1 LELHFSIS
9 QQPRLEEDGPTAI
22 VPGGSHNH
30 IGALGVRE

>member
-1 LELHFSIS
+1 
-9 QQPRLEEDGPTAI
+9 LEEDGLTAI